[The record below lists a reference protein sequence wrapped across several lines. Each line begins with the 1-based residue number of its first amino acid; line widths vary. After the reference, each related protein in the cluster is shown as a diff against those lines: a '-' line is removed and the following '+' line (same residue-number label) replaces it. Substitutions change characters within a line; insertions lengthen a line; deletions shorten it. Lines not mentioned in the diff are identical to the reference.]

1 MPPVSTDERSAT
13 GMTADVAV
21 LIDKVRGYLGPEQ
34 AERVRRAYEL
44 GARAHEGQSRRSGE
58 PYITHPV
65 AVAHIL
71 ADLGLDA
78 ETLCA
83 AILHDTLEDTP
94 LGREE
99 IVEHFGEVVAELVE
113 GVTKLDRVRF
123 RSRQEADAESFRK
136 MVLAMARDLRVILVK
151 LADRLHNM
159 RTLDAMEPAARRR
172 IARETLEVYAP
183 IAQRLGMNR
192 FKAEL
197 QDLGFRALHPLRHR
211 VIEQRLRAV
220 YGLRRETMA
229 RIEAQIGEAL
239 ERAGLRARIV
249 SRVKSPYGIYRKMRT
264 EQKSFEQVTDVYG
277 FRIVV
282 AEPLQCYLALGLVH
296 GLFKPMEGRFKDFIA
311 IPKANGYQ
319 SLHTVLF
326 GPNGVPLELQ
336 IRTEDMDIVAER
348 GVAAHWIYKTA
359 STSVSNAQLRARQ
372 WLEKLVEHERESAS
386 SLEFLEHVKV
396 DLFPEEVYVF
406 TPRGDILSLPRN
418 ATALDFAFAVHT
430 DVGCHAVAA
439 RVDGR
444 LAPLRARLQ
453 SGQTVEIITAKSA
466 QPTAAWL
473 DWVVTGKARTAI
485 RHQLKRLQHEDAVEI
500 GHRMLDAALV
510 ARADSLDNIPQAVL
524 DDYLTRHGFRRLE
537 ELLAEIAQ
545 GNRLPQQVAEE
556 LKRTA
561 RHRTRSN
568 APAPEREKLLI
579 TGAERGVISFAQCC
593 YPLPGDEIG
602 GFLSVGKGI
611 VVHRRECPNFAELS
625 RQADRTM
632 AMDWDRRVQGDY
644 RVGLK
649 VAVDNR
655 PGVLAQVAAAIA
667 ERGSN
672 IENVEYQERDQA
684 VATILLVIEVRDRRH
699 LADVLRALRHLPVL
713 HGVERVIG

>member
-1 MPPVSTDERSAT
+1 MLPVSIGERSET
-13 GMTADVAV
+13 GLAPDALA
-21 LIDKVRGYLGPEQ
+21 LIEKVRGYLGPEQ
-34 AERVRRAYEL
+34 ADKVRRAYEL
-44 GARAHEGQSRRSGE
+44 GALAHAGQVRRSGE

-83 AILHDTLEDTP
+83 AILHDTLEDTC
-94 LGREE
+94 LERAD
-99 IVEHFGEVVAELVE
+99 IVAHFGETVAELVE

-151 LADRLHNM
+151 LSDRLHNM
-159 RTLDAMEPAARRR
+159 RTLDAMEPSARRR

-197 QDLGFRALHPLRHR
+197 QDLGFRALYPFRHR
-211 VIEQRLRAV
+211 VIEHRLRSV
-220 YGLRRETMA
+220 YGLRREAMV
-229 RIEAQIGEAL
+229 RIEAQIAETL
-239 ERAGLRARIV
+239 ERAGLKARIV
-249 SRVKSPYGIYRKMRT
+249 SRMKSPYSIYRKMRT
-264 EQKSFEQVTDVYG
+264 EQKSFEEVTDVYG

-282 AEPLQCYLALGLVH
+282 QEPLQCYLALGLVH
-296 GLFKPMEGRFKDFIA
+296 GLFKPVEGRFKDFIA

-326 GPNGVPLELQ
+326 GPDGVPLEIQ
-336 IRTEDMDIVAER
+336 IRTEDMDTVAER
-348 GVAAHWIYKTA
+348 GVAAHWVYKTA

-372 WLEKLVEHERESAS
+372 WVERLVEHERESGS

-430 DVGCHAVAA
+430 DVGRHAVAA

-466 QPTAAWL
+466 QPTPAWL
-473 DWVVTGKARTAI
+473 EWVVTGKARTAI
-485 RHQLKRLQHEDAVEI
+485 RHHLKRLQHEAAVEI

-510 ARADSLDNIPQAVL
+510 ARGDSLDNIPAPVL
-524 DDYLTRHGFRRLE
+524 EDYLARHGFRRLE

-556 LKRTA
+556 LERTA
-561 RHRTRSN
+561 RRQSCKTTGVS
-568 APAPEREKLLI
+568 EEKILI

-593 YPLPGDEIG
+593 YPLPRDEIAG
-602 GFLSVGKGI
+602 YISVGKGI

-625 RQADRTM
+625 RQPDRTV
-632 AMDWDRRVQGDY
+632 AMDWDRQVQGDY

-655 PGVLAQVAAAIA
+655 PGVLAQVAATIA

-684 VATILLVIEVRDRRH
+684 VASILLVIEVRDRRH
-699 LADVLRALRHLPVL
+699 LADVMRALRHLPVL
-713 HGVERVIG
+713 HSLERVMG

>member
-1 MPPVSTDERSAT
+1 MFPVSTGERAET
-13 GMTADVAV
+13 GVPADALA
-21 LIDKVRGYLGPEQ
+21 LIDKVRGYLGAEQ
-34 AERVRRAYEL
+34 AERVRQAYEL
-44 GARAHEGQSRRSGE
+44 GARAHAGQARRSGE

-83 AILHDTLEDTP
+83 AILHDTLEDTG
-94 LGREE
+94 LARAD
-99 IVEHFGEVVAELVE
+99 IVEQFGETVAELVE

-159 RTLDAMEPAARRR
+159 RTLEAMDAASRRR

-192 FKAEL
+192 FRAEL
-197 QDLGFRALHPLRHR
+197 QELGFRALYPFRHR
-211 VIEQRLRAV
+211 VIEHRLRAV
-220 YGLRRETMA
+220 YGLRRETIA
-229 RIEAQIGEAL
+229 AIEAQIAEAI
-239 ERAGLRARIV
+239 ERAGLKARIV

-264 EQKSFEQVTDVYG
+264 EQKSFAQVTDVYG
-277 FRIVV
+277 FRVVV
-282 AEPLQCYLALGLVH
+282 AEPLQCYLALGVVH
-296 GLFKPMEGRFKDFIA
+296 GLFKPVEGRFKDFVA

-326 GPNGVPLELQ
+326 GPNGVPLEIQ
-336 IRTEDMDIVAER
+336 IRTEDMDTVAER

-372 WLEKLVEHERESAS
+372 WLERLVEHERESGS

-418 ATALDFAFAVHT
+418 ATALDLAFAVHT
-430 DVGCHAVAA
+430 DVGSHAVAA
-439 RVDGR
+439 RIDGR

-466 QPTAAWL
+466 QPTPAWL

-485 RHQLKRLQHEDAVEI
+485 RHFLKRLQHEDAVEI
-500 GHRMLDAALV
+500 GHRMLDGALAAC
-510 ARADSLDNIPQAVL
+510 ADSLDNVPPAVL
-524 DDYLTRHGFRRLE
+524 EEYLARHGFRRLE
-537 ELLAEIAQ
+537 DLLADIAQ

-556 LKRTA
+556 LKRGA
-561 RHRTRSN
+561 RRRTRKTI
-568 APAPEREKLLI
+568 AAPEQEKLLI

-593 YPLPGDEIG
+593 YPLPGDEIA

-611 VVHRRECPNFAELS
+611 VVHRRECPNFAELA
-625 RQADRTM
+625 RQAERTL

-699 LADVLRALRHLPVL
+699 LADVIRALRHLPAL